1 VAVGIK
7 SCHHFTQIGSDDF
20 RGESLEL
27 AAKLHAH
34 FVPPEQLKHGAD
46 DMGAERV
53 PVAGKLSQAR
63 DTLRGV
69 MTVARREAAAR
80 HGAGPV
86 RDRDSRDG

>member
-1 VAVGIK
+1 
-7 SCHHFTQIGSDDF
+7 
-20 RGESLEL
+20 
-27 AAKLHAH
+27 
-34 FVPPEQLKHGAD
+34 
-46 DMGAERV
+46 MGAERV

-63 DTLRGV
+63 DTMRGV

>member
-1 VAVGIK
+1 MILARNPLHE
-7 SCHHFTQIGSDDF
+7 SSPTN
-20 RGESLEL
+20 RG
-27 AAKLHAH
+27 AYN
-34 FVPPEQLKHGAD
+34 
-46 DMGAERV
+46 MGAERV

-63 DTLRGV
+63 DTMRGV